1 MAEISTRSGAN
12 DAQISPENYAFL
24 QDRIYRESG
33 IVLDHTKQYLMEA
46 RLMPIVREEKLK
58 TINDL
63 CARLRRANDF
73 SLGRTVVEAMT
84 TNETF
89 FFRDTP
95 VFDRLRDSVFPA
107 ILERRKAS
115 RCINIWSAAASTGQ
129 EAYSLAILLSEL
141 GLVDWKIR
149 ILGTDL
155 NNRVLERAR
164 NGSYIQLEVN
174 RGLSA
179 KYLVKYFDR
188 VGLEWKVKEELRRVV
203 EFQRFDLRNS
213 MNGFGPFDLVLC
225 RNVLIYFD
233 SKTKRQILMG
243 IRSVLNTGSIL
254 ILGSAETTLGLD
266 DKFARRADG
275 STVFYEAI

>member
-1 MAEISTRSGAN
+1 MAEISTTNAEN
-12 DAQISPENYAFL
+12 DAKISAENYAFL

-46 RLMPIVREEKLK
+46 RLMPIVREEKLN

-63 CARLRRANDF
+63 CARLRRANGF

-95 VFDRLRDSVFPA
+95 VFDRLRDSVLPA
-107 ILERRKAS
+107 IVEKRKVS

-188 VGLEWKVKEELRRVV
+188 VGLEWKVKAELGRIV
-203 EFQRFDLRNS
+203 EFQSFDLRRS
-213 MNGFGPFDLVLC
+213 MNGFGSFDLVLC

-233 SKTKRQILMG
+233 GKTKRQILTE
-243 IRSVLNTGSIL
+243 IRSVLNTGSML

-266 DKFARRADG
+266 DKYARRADG
-275 STVFYEAI
+275 PTVFYEAI